1 MANLSSIGIAIFS
14 VVLVVPFA
22 PRFKP
27 DKWYAHGLSVLVL
40 AFLASSL
47 AAFAIRSFLFQPFSI
62 PASSMVPTLEVGDYL
77 FASKFAYGYSRYS
90 VPFGLLPIEGRT
102 FDTAPALGDIAVFR
116 RPSDPSTDYIKRI
129 VGLPGDKIQMID
141 GVLHIND
148 QAVKLEETGSYS
160 SDEIRSAKVQRE
172 TLQNGVSY
180 SVLDVIDG
188 STGDNTQPV
197 VVPAGR
203 YFMLGDNRDSSA
215 DSRFD
220 MGTIPDENLV
230 GRGVRLFWNSRGVDY
245 SSRHTLDGLT
255 GK

>member
-1 MANLSSIGIAIFS
+1 
-14 VVLVVPFA
+14 
-22 PRFKP
+22 
-27 DKWYAHGLSVLVL
+27 
-40 AFLASSL
+40 
-47 AAFAIRSFLFQPFSI
+47 
-62 PASSMVPTLEVGDYL
+62 
-77 FASKFAYGYSRYS
+77 
-90 VPFGLLPIEGRT
+90 
-102 FDTAPALGDIAVFR
+102 
-116 RPSDPSTDYIKRI
+116 
-129 VGLPGDKIQMID
+129 MID
-141 GVLHIND
+141 GIND
-148 QAVKLEETGSYS
+148 HAVKLEETGSYS
-160 SDEIRSAKVQRE
+160 SDEIRSPKVQRE

-220 MGTIPDENLV
+220 MGTIPYENLV
-230 GRGVRLFWNSRGVDY
+230 GKGVRLFWNSRGVDY

>member
-1 MANLSSIGIAIFS
+1 M
-14 VVLVVPFA
+14 
-22 PRFKP
+22 
-27 DKWYAHGLSVLVL
+27 
-40 AFLASSL
+40 
-47 AAFAIRSFLFQPFSI
+47 
-62 PASSMVPTLEVGDYL
+62 
-77 FASKFAYGYSRYS
+77 
-90 VPFGLLPIEGRT
+90 
-102 FDTAPALGDIAVFR
+102 AVFR

-141 GVLHIND
+141 GIND
-148 QAVKLEETGSYS
+148 HAVKLEETGSYS
-160 SDEIRSAKVQRE
+160 SDEIRSPKVQRE

-220 MGTIPDENLV
+220 MGTIPYENLV
-230 GRGVRLFWNSRGVDY
+230 GKGVRLFWNSRGVDY

>member
-1 MANLSSIGIAIFS
+1 MASLSSIGIAISS

-22 PRFKP
+22 DRFKP

-47 AAFAIRSFLFQPFSI
+47 AAFAIRSFVFQPFSI

-77 FASKFAYGYSRYS
+77 FASKFAYGYSRHS

-102 FDTAPALGDIAVFR
+102 FDTAPAPGDIAVFR

-141 GVLHIND
+141 GIND
-148 QAVKLEETGSYS
+148 HAVKLEETGSYS
-160 SDEIRSAKVQRE
+160 SDEIRSPKVQRE

-220 MGTIPDENLV
+220 MGTIPYENLV
-230 GRGVRLFWNSRGVDY
+230 GKGVRLFWNSRGVDY